1 MRMPKKHLLPGF
13 AAALALLILSLP
25 ARAGITVGGDYSPT
39 TPEDFW
45 TSGGG
50 SGTAGTIGGTGG
62 GTLTVTAATLNLASA
77 TLGLTATGS
86 GTVTVGSGGVWQ
98 IDGVLTVGADG
109 TGSLNVEG
117 GGMVSNSD
125 GFFGYDSNDNTV
137 AVTGAGSQW
146 SNNGNLFIGSY
157 GSDNTI
163 TIEDGALVTVSGAMM
178 FGYDPYSGG
187 YENTTGN
194 ILRLD
199 GGYFALL
206 GGTETV
212 EGLINVGFVQ
222 LWNGTAWVT
231 SMDTADYSYAYF
243 ATNEAAE
250 AFSGYG
256 GLGGYTILT
265 TVPEPETWTLIGFGG
280 IAALFIYR
288 RKKGRSDGLAKATLQ
303 N

>member
-1 MRMPKKHLLPGF
+1 MPKKHHLPGF
-13 AAALALLILSLP
+13 AAALALLTLSLP
-25 ARAGITVGGDYSPT
+25 ARAGITVSGDYSPAS
-39 TPEDFW
+39 PENFW
-45 TSGGG
+45 TSGG
-50 SGTAGTIGGTGG
+50 SASTAGTIGSTGEG
-62 GTLTVTAATLNLASA
+62 ALTVTAATLDLGSA

-98 IDGVLTVGADG
+98 NAGILTVGADG
-109 TGSLNVEG
+109 TGSLTVDG

-125 GFFGYDSNDNTV
+125 GFIGYNSNNNSL
-137 AVTGAGSQW
+137 AVTGDGSQW
-146 SNNGNLFIGSY
+146 SNNGNLYMGSY

-163 TIEDGALVTVSGAMM
+163 TIEDGALVTVNGVIM
-178 FGYDPYSGG
+178 FGYDPNSGG

-194 ILRLD
+194 FLRLD
-199 GGYFALL
+199 GGYLALP
-206 GGTETV
+206 GGTESV
-212 EGLINVGFVQ
+212 EDLINGERIQ
-222 LWNGTAWVT
+222 LWNGTAWVM

-280 IAALFIYR
+280 IAVLFIYR
-288 RKKGRSDGLAKATLQ
+288 RKKGRSDGLAKGALK